1 MLQAVIA
8 ILMVMGLIA
17 GSALTAFWWAA
28 KHRQFDNVEDGSLT
42 IFDADEPV
50 GRTTDRFPGSRDS

>member
-17 GSALTAFWWAA
+17 GSALAAFWWAA
-28 KHRQFDNVEDGSLT
+28 KHRQFEQVEEGSLT

-50 GRTTDRFPGSRDS
+50 GHITDRFPSSSDS